1 MEIKLISSE
10 VTLTNLPS
18 GPGDREH
25 RVDQHHPTIQQTEQ
39 LPLLSLCIYLAPVS
53 NDKVSI
59 DDIERRREEEK
70 WFRVGPVNDYML
82 VSDSS
87 D

>member
-1 MEIKLISSE
+1 MHLFSA
-10 VTLTNLPS
+10 
-18 GPGDREH
+18 GF
-25 RVDQHHPTIQQTEQ
+25 
-39 LPLLSLCIYLAPVS
+39 Y
-53 NDKVSI
+53 DKVSI

-87 D
+87 H